1 MQKFMYYNFPPQF
14 ERHNSGVRSTTM
26 PPKSTYAANQMR
38 KAGAVIHACAHLVLG
53 DKNSKRYFGN
63 RHVSSTKL
71 QGVDK
76 SANDGSTK
84 PDDRAIGSS
93 ISTSLF
99 PIRAAHPMR

>member
-1 MQKFMYYNFPPQF
+1 MYYNFPPQF
-14 ERHNSGVRSTTM
+14 ERHNSGVPSTTM
-26 PPKSTYAANQMR
+26 PPKSTSAANQMR
-38 KAGAVIHACAHLVLG
+38 KAGAVVHACAHLVLG

-63 RHVSSTKL
+63 RHVNSTKL
-71 QGVDK
+71 QGVVK

-99 PIRAAHPMR
+99 PIRAAHPMS

>member
-1 MQKFMYYNFPPQF
+1 MQKYMYYNFLPQF

-38 KAGAVIHACAHLVLG
+38 KAGAVVHACAHLVLG
-53 DKNSKRYFGN
+53 DRTSKKYFGN
-63 RHVSSTKL
+63 RGFSTIKL
-71 QGVDK
+71 QGVVVSSTDGKAK
-76 SANDGSTK
+76 S
-84 PDDRAIGSS
+84 DDRAIGSS

>member
-1 MQKFMYYNFPPQF
+1 MQKYMCHNVLAHF

-26 PPKSTYAANQMR
+26 PPKSTSAANQMR
-38 KAGAVIHACAHLVLG
+38 KAGAVVHACAHLVLG

-63 RHVSSTKL
+63 RHVNSTKL
-71 QGVDK
+71 QGVVK
-76 SANDGSTK
+76 SANNGSTK

-99 PIRAAHPMR
+99 PIRAVHPMS